1 MATATDR
8 RRQTVCTGVLTA
20 IVVLAGAGR
29 AAAQEPRLV
38 AAANDDAQDNAAGL
52 LIVPGSPSAAADAAV
67 IVPSVQRTPA
77 AAPPLARWLDLQTG
91 IVATRFRYT
100 EASTGV
106 VVQDQQQLSEQF
118 KGRLKIDQAGSYG
131 INFALG
137 TGNSFVRSWNN
148 TAFGTALGTPNGFS
162 SAMFV
167 KQLFASASPLSGIEF
182 QAGGLGIARGENSE
196 VTSYD
201 NDGYMVGER
210 VTIKRPRTLHV
221 DELSVTMGY
230 LGDST
235 TPGLSQRFHRISEAN
250 YFQVLAAKKFSPR
263 FSSSADVTTLAGAT
277 TVRSA
282 FKLDTPHSGLDSI
295 RFEQYARF
303 NDAAYGY
310 LISGERLVARRFT
323 LSGGLVDVDRN
334 YGSLNA
340 DRFGS
345 GRRWFTTDT
354 IALGRELSAQ
364 IFYTHTVQNGYTV
377 QNSQGLQLVLTY
389 NVAKGLQRTG
399 IL

>member
-1 MATATDR
+1 VA
-8 RRQTVCTGVLTA
+8 
-20 IVVLAGAGR
+20 LAGAGR

-38 AAANDDAQDNAAGL
+38 AANEDIPDNAAGL

-77 AAPPLARWLDLQTG
+77 TVPPLARWFDLQTG
-91 IVATRFRYT
+91 TVATRFRYT
-100 EASTGV
+100 EATTGA

-137 TGNSFVRSWNN
+137 TGNGFVKGWNN
-148 TAFGTALGTPNGFS
+148 TAFGTPSGFS
-162 SAMFV
+162 SAVFV
-167 KQLFASASPLSGIEF
+167 KQLFASASPLKGIEI

-210 VTIKRPRTLHV
+210 ITLKRPRTLYV
-221 DELSVTMGY
+221 DELSVTTGY

-235 TPGLSQRFHRISEAN
+235 TPGLSQRFHRLSETN
-250 YFQVLAAKKFSPR
+250 YFQVLAAKR
-263 FSSSADVTTLAGAT
+263 LGARLSSSADVTTLAGAT
-277 TVRSA
+277 TLRSA
-282 FKLDTPHSGLDSI
+282 FKLDTPNRGLDSI
-295 RFEQYARF
+295 RFEQYARVT
-303 NDAAYGY
+303 DGAYGY
-310 LISGERLVARRFT
+310 MLSGERLVARRFT
-323 LSGGLVDVDRN
+323 LSGGLADIDRN

-345 GRRWFTTDT
+345 GRRWFTTNT
-354 IALGRELSAQ
+354 IALGGDFSAQ

-377 QNSQGLQLVLTY
+377 QNRQALQLLLTY
-389 NVAKGLQRTG
+389 NVAKGLQRSG

>member
-1 MATATDR
+1 MAAATGR
-8 RRQTVCTGVLTA
+8 RRRTVWTGVLTA
-20 IVVLAGAGR
+20 LAVLAGAGR

-38 AAANDDAQDNAAGL
+38 AAADDDAPDNVAGL
-52 LIVPGSPSAAADAAV
+52 LIVPGSPAAAADAAV
-67 IVPSVQRTPA
+67 IAPSTQRTPA
-77 AAPPLARWLDLQTG
+77 AAPLLARWFEMQTG
-91 IVATRFRYT
+91 TVATRFRYT
-100 EASTGV
+100 EATSGV
-106 VVQDQQQLSEQF
+106 VGQDQQQLSEQF
-118 KGRLKIDQAGSYG
+118 KARLKIDQAGAYG
-131 INFALG
+131 VNFAIG

-148 TAFGTALGTPNGFS
+148 TAFGTPNGFS
-162 SAMFV
+162 SAVFV
-167 KQLFASASPLSGIEF
+167 KQLFASASPLTGIEV

-210 VTIKRPRTLHV
+210 VTVRRPRTLHV

-235 TPGLSQRFHRISEAN
+235 TPGLSQRFHRISETN
-250 YFQVLAAKKFSPR
+250 YFQVLGAKR
-263 FSSSADVTTLAGAT
+263 FGARLSSSADVTTLAGAT

-282 FKLDTPHSGLDSI
+282 FKLDTPNRGLVSI

-310 LISGERLVARRFT
+310 LISGERLVTRRFT
-323 LSGGLVDVDRN
+323 LSAGLADIDRN
-334 YGSLNA
+334 YGSLNS

-354 IALGRELSAQ
+354 IALGRDLSAQ
-364 IFYTHTVQNGYTV
+364 IFYTHTVQNAYTV
-377 QNSQGLQLVLTY
+377 QNGQGLQLVLTY
-389 NVAKGLQRTG
+389 NVAKGLQRSG
-399 IL
+399 IF